1 MQRVKFIELGFK
13 KNLDTLIVCLGI
25 LCLVIGLTS
34 LFLFPSSKL
43 SGLSGFSA
51 VLVMFPQFKSFFYK
65 RHIVWNKV
73 GGNIKIN
80 TKSKHFLF
88 SDIENV
94 VFENEK
100 LVLNR
105 KNKSQMIFSL
115 SNIHADDIS
124 KLKEIF
130 NNKQL
135 K

>member
-13 KNLDTLIVCLGI
+13 KNFDTLIACIGI
-25 LCLVIGLTS
+25 LCLVIGVTS
-34 LFLFPSSKL
+34 LFLFPSSRL

-51 VLVMFPQFKSFFYK
+51 ALVMFPQFKSFFYK
-65 RHIVWNKV
+65 RHIVWNKM

-80 TKSKHFLF
+80 TKSKRFLF
-88 SDIENV
+88 SDLENV
-94 VFENEK
+94 VFTNEK
-100 LVLNR
+100 LALNY
-105 KNKSQMIFSL
+105 KNKSQMNFSL
-115 SNIHADDIS
+115 SNIHEDDIH

>member
-13 KNLDTLIVCLGI
+13 KNLNTLIVFIGI
-25 LCLVIGLTS
+25 LCLIIGMTS
-34 LFLFPSSKL
+34 LFLLPSSKL
-43 SGLSGFSA
+43 SSLSGFSA
-51 VLVMFPQFKSFFYK
+51 ALVMFPQFKSFFYK
-65 RHIVWNKV
+65 RHIVWNKM

-80 TKSKHFLF
+80 TKSKRFLF

-100 LVLNR
+100 LVLNH
-105 KNKSQMIFSL
+105 KNKSQINFSL
-115 SNIHADDIS
+115 SDIHVDDIS

-130 NNKQL
+130 NSKQL

>member
-13 KNLDTLIVCLGI
+13 KNLDTLIVFIGI
-25 LCLVIGLTS
+25 LCLVIGVTS
-34 LFLFPSSKL
+34 LFLSPSSKL
-43 SGLSGFSA
+43 SSLSGFSA

-65 RHIVWNKV
+65 RHIVWNKM

-80 TKSKHFLF
+80 TKSKRFLF

-94 VFENEK
+94 VFENKK
-100 LVLNR
+100 LVLNQ

-115 SNIHADDIS
+115 SDIHADDIS

>member
-25 LCLVIGLTS
+25 LCLITGVTS
-34 LFLFPSSKL
+34 LFLSPSSKL
-43 SGLSGFSA
+43 SSLSGFSA
-51 VLVMFPQFKSFFYK
+51 VLVMFPQFKIFFYK

-80 TKSKHFLF
+80 TKSKRFLF

-94 VFENEK
+94 VFENKK

-105 KNKSQMIFSL
+105 KNKSQMNFSL
-115 SNIHADDIS
+115 SDIHADDIS